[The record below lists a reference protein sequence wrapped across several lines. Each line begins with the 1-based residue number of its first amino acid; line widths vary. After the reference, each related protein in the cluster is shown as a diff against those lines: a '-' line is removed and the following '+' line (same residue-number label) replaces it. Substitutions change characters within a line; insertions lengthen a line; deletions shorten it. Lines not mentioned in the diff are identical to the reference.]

1 MSVVLNHAYVTEDV
15 IINEQALTAIDEK
28 IADRSCKIYYFNKRL
43 LSDSV
48 WVGWFYNSHMYI
60 FKPFYPFVHVCVVSK
75 VYKV

>member
-1 MSVVLNHAYVTEDV
+1 MSVVLNHAYVTENV

-48 WVGWFYNSHMYI
+48 
-60 FKPFYPFVHVCVVSK
+60 
-75 VYKV
+75 